1 MARRRPEVLDV
12 LVQSKRNKHQID
24 VVKMPGRMR
33 FRTALAQMRGDHRP
47 EVVHPAAQRQFQA
60 ASGSPRRSRKPRP
73 EPRRSTLDD
82 AAFGA
87 ASPVTPKFVSRS
99 DPAAQLDRRT

>member
-1 MARRRPEVLDV
+1 MVYLWRAVDAEVLDV

-47 EVVHPAAQRQFQA
+47 EVVHPAAQRSIPSREWKSEEIKETATRA
-60 ASGSPRRSRKPRP
+60 AQEYSRRRGVRSRIA
-73 EPRRSTLDD
+73 SD
-82 AAFGA
+82 A
-87 ASPVTPKFVSRS
+87 
-99 DPAAQLDRRT
+99 